1 MRVLV
6 TGAMGF
12 IGTALCRTLSLLH
25 HEVRRVVRQKVVS
38 EEGVFVAD
46 IATGDGLKPA
56 LEAVDVVVHLVGVAH
71 AKQSWSEYR
80 RINVDA
86 TENLA
91 KTAAQAGVKRFI
103 FLSSIKANGEE
114 TAGRSFTEQSVP
126 HPEDA
131 YGISKLQAEKAL
143 FRLAEQTKLEVVVI
157 RPPLV
162 YGPGVKGNLL
172 RLLRWIENGW
182 PVPVP
187 LQPNR
192 RSLIGVENL
201 SGLIARCLDHPQAIN
216 QSFLAADG
224 EDLSSEDLVRI
235 VADLLGKRAFM
246 VRLPT
251 SIARPVA
258 RLLGHEAML
267 RRMFGSLQVDATKAQ
282 QLLGW
287 QPSVSVR
294 EGLERMAVWFRA
306 SAI

>member
-1 MRVLV
+1 M
-6 TGAMGF
+6 
-12 IGTALCRTLSLLH
+12 TLPSLLP
-25 HEVRRVVRQKVVS
+25 
-38 EEGVFVAD
+38 D
-46 IATGDGLKPA
+46 
-56 LEAVDVVVHLVGVAH
+56 
-71 AKQSWSEYR
+71 
-80 RINVDA
+80 
-86 TENLA
+86 
-91 KTAAQAGVKRFI
+91 
-103 FLSSIKANGEE
+103 
-114 TAGRSFTEQSVP
+114 
-126 HPEDA
+126 
-131 YGISKLQAEKAL
+131 
-143 FRLAEQTKLEVVVI
+143 
-157 RPPLV
+157 
-162 YGPGVKGNLL
+162 
-172 RLLRWIENGW
+172 
-182 PVPVP
+182 
-187 LQPNR
+187 R